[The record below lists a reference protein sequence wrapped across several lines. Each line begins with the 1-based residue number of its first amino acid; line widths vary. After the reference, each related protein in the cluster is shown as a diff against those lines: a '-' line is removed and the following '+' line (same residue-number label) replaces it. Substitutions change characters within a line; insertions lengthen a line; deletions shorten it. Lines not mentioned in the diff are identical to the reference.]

1 MTIRLVDSGWVREI
15 ADAVADDASE
25 LRIICPFIKVGALD
39 RLLSHQPMAVQVIT
53 RFNLADFAE
62 GVSDIA
68 ALRKLASADAR
79 VRGVRNLH
87 AKLYLFGASRVIVT
101 SANLTQAALNRN
113 HEFGLVSQETGIIK
127 TCRNCFDNLWARSGD
142 DLSSELIEQWDQA
155 VTHHRALGGRPTR
168 PSGLGDFG
176 ANAGIASEPPVV
188 LPPIVSEATQ
198 AFVKFFG
205 QGSNRAPLSLMTI
218 VEVER
223 AGCHWGLSYPASKRP
238 SGVRDGAVMFI
249 SRLTSPNDIRV
260 FGRAIGLQHVPG
272 RDDATPEDIELR
284 PFKATWPRYVRVS
297 SAEFVAGPMSNGV
310 SLNELMD
317 ALGSDSFLPTQRN
330 AQRGEGNTDPRRAYM
345 QQAAVELTNEAR
357 GWLADRPQLA
367 FDQRGTVPQD
377 TLDKLD
383 WPTLP

>member
-1 MTIRLVDSGWVREI
+1 M
-15 ADAVADDASE
+15 
-25 LRIICPFIKVGALD
+25 
-39 RLLSHQPMAVQVIT
+39 
-53 RFNLADFAE
+53 
-62 GVSDIA
+62 
-68 ALRKLASADAR
+68 
-79 VRGVRNLH
+79 
-87 AKLYLFGASRVIVT
+87 
-101 SANLTQAALNRN
+101 
-113 HEFGLVSQETGIIK
+113 
-127 TCRNCFDNLWARSGD
+127 
-142 DLSSELIEQWDQA
+142 
-155 VTHHRALGGRPTR
+155 
-168 PSGLGDFG
+168 
-176 ANAGIASEPPVV
+176 
-188 LPPIVSEATQ
+188 
-198 AFVKFFG
+198 
-205 QGSNRAPLSLMTI
+205 
-218 VEVER
+218 
-223 AGCHWGLSYPASKRP
+223 
-238 SGVRDGAVMFI
+238 
-249 SRLTSPNDIRV
+249 
-260 FGRAIGLQHVPG
+260 PG

>member
-87 AKLYLFGASRVIVT
+87 AKLYLFGGSRVIVT

-188 LPPIVSEATQ
+188 LPPIVSEANTSLREV
-198 AFVKFFG
+198 F
-205 QGSNRAPLSLMTI
+205 RARQQSRAI
-218 VEVER
+218 VVDDDSRGR
-223 AGCHWGLSYPASKRP
+223 AGRLPLGFVLPGQQAPIRCARWRRDVHFPVDEPERYSRFWPRNRIAACARPRRRDARRHRTASVQGDVAP
-238 SGVRDGAVMFI
+238 ICPCIQCGVR
-249 SRLTSPNDIRV
+249 
-260 FGRAIGLQHVPG
+260 
-272 RDDATPEDIELR
+272 
-284 PFKATWPRYVRVS
+284 
-297 SAEFVAGPMSNGV
+297 
-310 SLNELMD
+310 
-317 ALGSDSFLPTQRN
+317 
-330 AQRGEGNTDPRRAYM
+330 RRAY
-345 QQAAVELTNEAR
+345 VEWR
-357 GWLADRPQLA
+357 
-367 FDQRGTVPQD
+367 VPE
-377 TLDKLD
+377 
-383 WPTLP
+383 